1 MGSNAKSMANTSIV
15 EGLEKKRKIEEE
27 WRSIYSS
34 KQPLTQLDFPPD
46 FTFGVAT
53 SAYQVEGACNED
65 GRGPCIWDAFS
76 QVPGKICDGST
87 ADVAVDQY
95 HRYKEDIDLIA
106 KLGFKAYRFS
116 ISWSR
121 IFPDGLGTKVNLEG
135 IRHYNNLINALID
148 KGMVSRCVFIL
159 MSCGQSVRNVA
170 SPNDDGSK
178 YFAIYAET
186 CFSSFGDRV
195 KIWIT
200 INEPLQTAVNGY
212 GTGFC
217 APGRR
222 GHSSSEPYL
231 VAHHQLLAHAEAV
244 SIYNKKYKDTQ
255 GGQIGLVVDCEW
267 SEALSDKVEDRNA
280 ATRRLDFQLGWY
292 LDPIYQGDYPET
304 MREKL
309 GDCLP
314 KFSERDKE
322 LLKNSVDFIGLN
334 HYTTRVYYPDM
345 PPGASSAGRQPV
357 MGHQGPGF
365 ETYQLQLLLMSPGP
379 RRWGARVV
387 TLEFGSS
394 ELEGGEMIGEKAASS
409 WLYMVP
415 WGLRKLLN
423 YIAMRYNNPPVY
435 ITENGMDDED
445 DPTSP
450 LHEMLDDKLRVSYY
464 KGYLAAVQQAI
475 KDGADVRGY
484 FAWSLLDNFE
494 WQLGYTKRFGLIYV
508 DYKNGLTRHLK
519 SSAYWFMRFL
529 KAEEVENGKMD

>member
-148 KGMVSRCVFIL
+148 KGMPYVTLYHWDLPLNLLES
-159 MSCGQSVRNVA
+159 MG
-170 SPNDDGSK
+170 
-178 YFAIYAET
+178 ET

-195 KIWIT
+195 KNWIT

-244 SIYNKKYKDTQ
+244 SIYNKKYKDSQ

-267 SEALSDKVEDRNA
+267 SEALSDKVEDKNA

-334 HYTTRVYYPDM
+334 HYTTRYA
-345 PPGASSAGRQPV
+345 PGASSAGRQPV
-357 MGHQGPGF
+357 MGHQGPGLKP
-365 ETYQLQLLLMSPGP
+365 TSCNYSLCQRGPGV
-379 RRWGARVV
+379 GARAW
-387 TLEFGSS
+387 LPSS
-394 ELEGGEMIGEKAASS
+394 LVAVGGPKGPCHTELEGGEMIGEKAASS

-435 ITENGMDDED
+435 ITENV
-445 DPTSP
+445 SIISLVL
-450 LHEMLDDKLRVSYY
+450 LHPWIKEIARTP
-464 KGYLAAVQQAI
+464 AI
-475 KDGADVRGY
+475 
-484 FAWSLLDNFE
+484 
-494 WQLGYTKRFGLIYV
+494 
-508 DYKNGLTRHLK
+508 
-519 SSAYWFMRFL
+519 
-529 KAEEVENGKMD
+529 